1 MEPPYNWP
9 PFVPRPTMHTG
20 KTLIAEVERE
30 YKQQIEA
37 GRQFKLP
44 DYRSGDVVDVT
55 MFRSLSE
62 GKFNKH
68 RGIVIG
74 SKNPHSLNKMFKV
87 HLNEAEM
94 NFTMSIKAYSPM
106 VAKVDIF
113 KYGSNELRK
122 KLSYVPDLE
131 LSKNRLNE
139 PITKG
144 KGFKLRGSTRTVH
157 RKAFNK
163 EKESGKTRR
172 ESVKL
177 ETPYE
182 T

>member
-1 MEPPYNWP
+1 
-9 PFVPRPTMHTG
+9 MHTG

-30 YKQQIEA
+30 YRLEIEKN
-37 GRQFKLP
+37 RQFKLP
-44 DYRSGDVVDVT
+44 NYRSGDVIDVT

-62 GKFNKH
+62 GKFNKY

-74 SKNPHSLNKMFKV
+74 SKNPHSLNKSFTV
-87 HLNEAEM
+87 HFNEAEM
-94 NFTMSIKAYSPM
+94 NLSMMIKAYSPM

-144 KGFKLRGSTRTVH
+144 KGFRVRGTRRVQRRIET
-157 RKAFNK
+157 KDK
-163 EKESGKTRR
+163 DSGKVKR
-172 ESVKL
+172 ESIKL
-177 ETPYE
+177 ESPYE